1 MKWSERSS
9 FEKAVLVLGCVCVAA
24 CAVLVVLDLLA
35 VFECTY
41 LTHQLLGVWWLSMAV
56 AEKRKNWKIFW
67 YIEAALHV
75 AFGVLYFFF

>member
-35 VFECTY
+35 VFDCGY
-41 LTHQLLGVWWLSMAV
+41 LTHPLFGVWCLSMAV
-56 AEKRKNWKIFW
+56 AEKRKNWKIYW
-67 YIEAALHV
+67 YILAALFV
-75 AFGVLYFFF
+75 AFGALDFFF

>member
-1 MKWSERSS
+1 MKWSERTSV
-9 FEKAVLVLGCVCVAA
+9 EKAVLLLGLVCVAA
-24 CAVLVVLDLLA
+24 SAVLVILDLLA
-35 VFECTY
+35 VFDCDF
-41 LTHQLLGVWWLSMAV
+41 LAHQFLGVWWLSMAV